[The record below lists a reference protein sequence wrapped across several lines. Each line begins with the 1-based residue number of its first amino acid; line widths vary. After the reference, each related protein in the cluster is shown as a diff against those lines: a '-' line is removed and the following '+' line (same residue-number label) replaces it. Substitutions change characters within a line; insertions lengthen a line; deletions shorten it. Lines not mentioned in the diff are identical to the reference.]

1 MLLSW
6 FCCWCFEYKHLY
18 IYIDKHSPSV
28 HRLEGPTS
36 QPASTISEGKWLS
49 LSNISPCWCLF
60 LPLGTPVKIRN
71 EGVRMGE
78 VSKFQGSTMCFVFF
92 FGGGDKLG
100 GWCRSPIDTDDDFIV
115 SVCVWHVCI
124 DILQI
129 ITKFTNTRLSC
140 WCITTDVYDSIV
152 FMNQY
157 SEHIW
162 IYFTIIYI
170 IYIFMIP

>member
-1 MLLSW
+1 MSLSW

-71 EGVRMGE
+71 EEVRMGE

-115 SVCVWHVCI
+115 RVCVTCLYRYITNYYKIHKHTFVMLMHNNRCI
-124 DILQI
+124 WFHSVYESILWTYLNI
-129 ITKFTNTRLSC
+129 FHN
-140 WCITTDVYDSIV
+140 
-152 FMNQY
+152 
-157 SEHIW
+157 H
-162 IYFTIIYI
+162 IYI
-170 IYIFMIP
+170 YT

>member
-1 MLLSW
+1 MLFMNLRCMYNFLIFIYIYINMYIHFFSKYTCHFHDFVAGALSTNT
-6 FCCWCFEYKHLY
+6 Y

-92 FGGGDKLG
+92 FGGGQIR
-100 GWCRSPIDTDDDFIV
+100 WMVQITD
-115 SVCVWHVCI
+115 
-124 DILQI
+124 
-129 ITKFTNTRLSC
+129 
-140 WCITTDVYDSIV
+140 
-152 FMNQY
+152 
-157 SEHIW
+157 
-162 IYFTIIYI
+162 
-170 IYIFMIP
+170 

>member
-1 MLLSW
+1 MILLLVLW
-6 FCCWCFEYKHLY
+6 VQTPIY

-92 FGGGDKLG
+92 FGGGNMFFFVEVELRFLFFQSGIRIRDEWNKTFWRTGCTEAYNMKPKKEGSLG
-100 GWCRSPIDTDDDFIV
+100 RCRSFPNRWLADSMLVF
-115 SVCVWHVCI
+115 
-124 DILQI
+124 Q
-129 ITKFTNTRLSC
+129 
-140 WCITTDVYDSIV
+140 DVRV
-152 FMNQY
+152 RM
-157 SEHIW
+157 
-162 IYFTIIYI
+162 
-170 IYIFMIP
+170 

>member
-1 MLLSW
+1 MLFMNLRCMYNFWYLYIYLLLICIFIFLSKYTCY
-6 FCCWCFEYKHLY
+6 FHDFVAGALSTNTYIY

-78 VSKFQGSTMCFVFF
+78 VSKFQGSTMCFVFCF
-92 FGGGDKLG
+92 FLGGDKLG

-115 SVCVWHVCI
+115 SVCVTMFV
-124 DILQI
+124 
-129 ITKFTNTRLSC
+129 
-140 WCITTDVYDSIV
+140 
-152 FMNQY
+152 
-157 SEHIW
+157 
-162 IYFTIIYI
+162 
-170 IYIFMIP
+170 